1 MKKRNRFISALAI
14 AAFALSSLFMS
25 CGGSDDGEESI
36 YTPATIPSASDTEL
50 TITFNANDG
59 SASPATVTQTV
70 TAGSS
75 VALKENTFT
84 RSGYTFKGWASSA
97 TASDVLYEDKGTA
110 TFYSATTLYA
120 VWASEP
126 VKFTITL
133 DSNNGSGETKTVTRE
148 SGKYIVFSSYKNEFT
163 KDNATLYAFNTKADR
178 TGTRY
183 FVSSGSLEVTENTTL
198 YAEWLENP
206 KITFDANGGAASDGS
221 TEAYQYLAGIYT
233 AFTGEWKFSALSSK
247 TSSETPASLG
257 IQMDYW
263 AAALNKNT
271 FTRDGYEFLGWGES
285 STASSPRY
293 TDEQYVEKAFYVGQ
307 LTSENKYG
315 TKELISNKVLY
326 AVWKQN

>member
-1 MKKRNRFISALAI
+1 MLAI
-14 AAFALSSLFMS
+14 AAFVFSSLFMS

-84 RSGYTFKGWASSA
+84 RSGYSFKGWASSA
-97 TASDVLYEDKGTA
+97 TASTVLYEDKGTA
-110 TFYSATTLYA
+110 TFYNATTLYA
-120 VWASEP
+120 IWASEP

-133 DSNNGSGETKTVTRE
+133 DSNNGSGKTTTVTRE
-148 SGKYIVFSSYKNEFT
+148 NGEYILFSSYKNVFT

-183 FVSSGSLEVTENTTL
+183 SVSSGLLEVTENTTL

-221 TEAYQYLAGIYT
+221 TEAYQYLGGIYT
-233 AFTGEWKFSALSSK
+233 AYTGEWKFSALTSK
-247 TSSETPASLG
+247 TSSETSASLG

-263 AAALNKNT
+263 AATLNKNT
-271 FTRDGYEFLGWGES
+271 FTRDGYEFLGWDES
-285 STASSPRY
+285 DTATTPRY

-307 LTSENKYG
+307 LDDTNKYG
-315 TKELISNKVLY
+315 TKELISNKVFY
-326 AVWKQN
+326 AVWKQK

>member
-1 MKKRNRFISALAI
+1 MKKQNHLTSVLAI

-25 CGGSDDGEESI
+25 CGDTDDGEESI
-36 YTPATIPSASDTEL
+36 YTLAPIPSPSDTEL

-75 VALKENTFT
+75 VALNENTFT
-84 RSGYTFKGWASSA
+84 RSGYSFKGWASSA
-97 TASDVLYEDKGTA
+97 TASTVLYKDKGTA
-110 TFYSATTLYA
+110 TFYNATTLYA

-133 DSNNGSGETKTVTRE
+133 DSNNGSGKTKTVTKE
-148 SGKYIVFSSYKNEFT
+148 SGKYILFSSYKNVFT

-183 FVSSGSLEVTENTTL
+183 FVSIGGSLEVTENTTL

-247 TSSETPASLG
+247 TSSGTSVGVP
-257 IQMDYW
+257 MDYW

-271 FTRDGYEFLGWGES
+271 FTREGYEFLGWNGS
-285 STASSPRY
+285 STATTPQY
-293 TDEQYVEKAFYVGQ
+293 TDEQYVEKAFSVGQ
-307 LTSENKYG
+307 LTWENKYG
-315 TKELISNKVLY
+315 TKELISNKVFY
-326 AVWKQN
+326 AVWKQK

>member
-1 MKKRNRFISALAI
+1 MKKQNHLISVLAI

-25 CGGSDDGEESI
+25 CGDTDDGEEYT
-36 YTPATIPSASDTEL
+36 YTPAPIPSASETEL

-97 TASDVLYEDKGTA
+97 TASTVLYKDKGTA
-110 TFYSATTLYA
+110 TFYNATTLYA

-133 DSNNGSGETKTVTRE
+133 DSNNGSGKTTTVTKE

-233 AFTGEWKFSALSSK
+233 AFTGEWKFSALYSK
-247 TSSETPASLG
+247 TSSGTSLG
-257 IQMDYW
+257 VPMDYW

-271 FTRDGYEFLGWGES
+271 FTREGYEFLGWAES
-285 STASSPRY
+285 STATTPRY
-293 TDEQYVEKAFYVGQ
+293 TDEQYVEKAFSVGQ
-307 LTSENKYG
+307 LTWESKYG
-315 TKELISNKVLY
+315 TKELISNKVFY